1 MQQEASRKLGF
12 TLKKTMTIAQSLYE
26 GVKVG
31 KGAVIAAGSVVTK
44 DVPENAVVAGS
55 PARIVKLKD
64 EKTKS
69 KTQILNALRELD

>member
-1 MQQEASRKLGF
+1 M
-12 TLKKTMTIAQSLYE
+12 
-26 GVKVG
+26 
-31 KGAVIAAGSVVTK
+31 GSTVVTK